1 MRVISGT
8 VRGRRLV
15 SFSGDK
21 IRPTADKVKGS
32 IFNIIASNF
41 GPLEEMKVLDLFSGT
56 GNLGIEALSRGAARA
71 AFVDENRGSINIL
84 KENIDIC
91 GFAERSEIIQA
102 TVESGIKLFSKRGTR
117 FNLVFLDPPY
127 GKGLIEKA
135 MEEIVRKGVLEDGAV
150 VIAEH
155 SLRERPLA
163 EYCGLTLADRR
174 KYGDTEI
181 SFYLFTKKSI

>member
-8 VRGRRLV
+8 ARGRRLV
-15 SFSGDK
+15 SFRGDK

-41 GPLEEMKVLDLFSGT
+41 GPFENMEVLDLFSGT
-56 GNLGIEALSRGAARA
+56 GNLGIEALSRGADKAV
-71 AFVDENRGSINIL
+71 FVDENRGSINIL
-84 KENIDIC
+84 KENIGIC
-91 GFAERSEIIQA
+91 NLAERSEIIQA
-102 TVESGIKLFSKRGTR
+102 TVESGIKILSKRGTR

-127 GKGLIEKA
+127 GKGLVEKT
-135 MEEIVRKGVLEDGAV
+135 MEEIVSRDILEHGAV

-155 SLRERPLA
+155 SLREQPLI
-163 EYCGLTLADRR
+163 EYDGLTLTDRR

-181 SFYLFTKKSI
+181 SFYRKG

>member
-8 VRGRRLV
+8 ARGRKLV

-21 IRPTADKVKGS
+21 IRPTSDKVKGA

-41 GPLEEMKVLDLFSGT
+41 GHLDDMNVLDLFSGT

-71 AFVDENRGSINIL
+71 VFVDEHSASIKIL

-91 GFAERSEIIQA
+91 GFAERSEIILA
-102 TVESGIKLFSKRGTR
+102 TVESGIKLLSKKEAR

-127 GKGLIEKA
+127 EKGLIKKT
-135 MEEIVRKGVLEDGAV
+135 MEEIVGNGVLEDGAV
-150 VIAEH
+150 LIAEH
-155 SLRERPLA
+155 SLREQPLM
-163 EYCGLTLADRR
+163 EYGGLTLTDRR

-181 SFYLFTKKSI
+181 SIYSFTA